1 MLPEPIRQF
10 VALFSRLPSIGPR
23 LATRLALHLI
33 GLERPSLHALAT
45 AVDGL
50 KTLDQC
56 PLCFF
61 LKDGERAI
69 CDICG
74 DPERDAS
81 VIAIVEKETD
91 VFSIERTGKFKG
103 QYMLIGELPEKGM
116 LEENHKTRITH
127 LKARIG
133 KIPGGKAKEIL
144 IALNP
149 NSFGDFMADIIR
161 RECANSAER
170 ITRIGRGIPT
180 GGEIEFA
187 DEETLGSALERRI

>member
-10 VALFSRLPSIGPR
+10 VSLFSRLPSIGPR

-33 GLERPSLHALAT
+33 GLDRPSLHALAS

-50 KTLDQC
+50 KTLDRC
-56 PLCFF
+56 PRCFF
-61 LKDGERAI
+61 LKDENSAA
-69 CDICG
+69 CDICS
-74 DPERDAS
+74 DTKRDAAA
-81 VIAIVEKETD
+81 IAVVEKETD

-103 QYMLIGELPEKGM
+103 QYMLIGELPEKGV
-116 LEENHKTRITH
+116 LEESHKARIAH
-127 LKARIG
+127 LKARIAKG
-133 KIPGGKAKEIL
+133 PGGKAKEIL

-161 RECANSAER
+161 RECAGSAER